1 MKKGLCLLLSLSVSL
16 LVYAQDIRVSGS
28 VKDASG
34 NPVVGATVLLQGTTR
49 GTTADADGHYS
60 LSDVKLG
67 AILVCQSLGYRSEQA
82 EVRSATVDFTLQ
94 ESAATLDEVVVVGYG
109 SVRRAD
115 MTGSVSSINPETINK
130 QPVPSFEKSLQGRI
144 AGVQVINDNNPGGAA
159 TIRIRGGSSIYSSNT
174 PLLVVDGF
182 PMGDAGNLKQ
192 ISPEDIETIDVLKDA
207 SASAIYGSRG
217 ANGVIIVTTKRAKEG
232 VTRVT
237 VSNQTTIGQY
247 AQTLDTWRDPLLMAQ
262 LSNESRINGGM
273 TPLYIG
279 AADPLGTYYPSLDE
293 IASGAWGHYT
303 DWESLVMRGNPV
315 STNTNVSVSTANKK
329 TSLNLN
335 LAYMTQQ
342 GTSIKDAYRKGTMNL
357 AVSHKFNKYI
367 TLKVNDILSR
377 DHADVNRLWLGNPL
391 FPVYNED
398 GSYYKAHAQDYS
410 NPIAYSDTHD
420 DFSNA
425 LDNIAMVGLDLHP
438 TDWLTVTGQV
448 SYKYASQI
456 KDSYLPPLY
465 SEQGDLRNGYAQ
477 IFNYQWQNVTAET
490 YATFDKTW
498 NEAHRLTVMAG
509 YSYTYDDYRYSE
521 LSSEDFI
528 NSALGNENME
538 SGKAEKMRVSNGK
551 TMSELVSGMFRVNYS
566 LLDRYL
572 FTFTARAD
580 GSTKF
585 GDNNKWA
592 FFPSGA
598 ISWKI
603 HNEPFMRNVR
613 PINEL
618 KLRAS
623 YGTSGNQGISPYQT
637 LPRYG
642 TNLYWYQGGW
652 SNAIGQGIVT
662 GYEGDGRILVYEG
675 LGNPDL
681 RWETTTQFNLGLDFA
696 MFDNRLRL
704 TFDWYDKKT
713 DNLLRDGYV
722 APSTSFDR
730 VKINGGSVRNRGF
743 EVTLAGDIVAKKD
756 WSFSATAVF
765 SRNRNKVLS
774 LGDVNSVGLNRDPNT
789 GMNYQYWGTLPS
801 IFRETGVNILAIG
814 EPVNV
819 FYGFRTD
826 GIVQS
831 LYEGMAAGL
840 TGDMAQPGEFKY
852 VDLDRNGSFGEED
865 KCIIG
870 DPNPDFLASLTLNLR
885 WKNLDLELFFNGSY
899 GNDILNTQRFG
910 TASTQPLRWTVD
922 NPNNTY
928 PSLRESRHEY
938 RFSDFWIEDGSYL
951 KLQNLNIGYNIPLN
965 PKKCFLSNIRV
976 AFNVTDLFTITGFS
990 GYDPQMVGLD
1000 GIYGGG
1006 FPTLRQYTFD
1016 FKFTF

>member
-1 MKKGLCLLLSLSVSL
+1 MKKGICLLLSLSL
-16 LVYAQDIRVSGS
+16 GLVLCAQDIRVSGS

-34 NPVVGATVLLQGTTR
+34 NPVVGATVLVAGTTR
-49 GTTADADGHYS
+49 GTTADADGRYAITG
-60 LSDVKLG
+60 VREG
-67 AILVCQSLGYRSEQA
+67 ATLTCQSLGYTTEQA
-82 EVRSATVDFTLQ
+82 AVTSPTVDFVLR
-94 ESAATLDEVVVVGYG
+94 ESATALNEVVVVGYG

-115 MTGSVSSINPETINK
+115 MTGSVSSVRPDEINK
-130 QPVPSFEKSLQGRI
+130 QPTPSFEKSLQGRI
-144 AGVQVINDNNPGGAA
+144 AGVQVVNDNKPGGGA

-182 PMGDAGNLKQ
+182 PIGDAGNLKQ

-217 ANGVIIVTTKRAKEG
+217 ANGVIIVTTKRAKAG

-279 AADPLGTYYPSLDE
+279 AKDPLGTYYPSLGE
-293 IASGAWGHYT
+293 IASGAWGHNT

-315 STNTNVSVSTANKK
+315 STNTSASVSTAGEK
-329 TSLNLN
+329 TSFNLN
-335 LAYMTQQ
+335 LSYLTQQ
-342 GTSIKDAYRKGTMNL
+342 GTSVKDRYRKGTVNM
-357 AVSHKFNKYI
+357 AVTHKFNKYV
-367 TLKVNDILSR
+367 TLKVNEILSR
-377 DHADVNRLWLGNPL
+377 DHTDVNQLWLGNPL
-391 FPVYNED
+391 FPVYNDD
-398 GSYYKAHAQDYS
+398 GTYYKAHAQDYS
-410 NPIAYSDTHD
+410 NAVAFSDTHK

-425 LDNIAMVGLDLHP
+425 MDNITMAGLDLHLA
-438 TDWLTVTGQV
+438 DWLTVTSQV
-448 SYKYASQI
+448 SYKYASSV

-465 SEQGDLRNGYAQ
+465 SQQGDLRNGYGQ
-477 IFNYQWQNVTAET
+477 VFNDFWQNVTAEA
-490 YATFDKTW
+490 YATFNKTW
-498 NEAHRLTVMAG
+498 GKHTLTAMAG
-509 YSYTYDDYRYSE
+509 YSYTYDDYKNSV

-538 SGKAEKMRVSNGK
+538 SGKPEKMRVKNGK
-551 TMSELVSGMFRVNYS
+551 TASELVSGMFRINYS
-566 LLDRYL
+566 LADKYL
-572 FTFTARAD
+572 VTFTARAD

-598 ISWKI
+598 VSWKM
-603 HNEPFMRNVR
+603 HNERFLRNVKQ
-613 PINEL
+613 INEL
-618 KLRAS
+618 KLRVS

-642 TNLYWYQGGW
+642 TNLYYYQGAW

-675 LGNPDL
+675 LGNTGL
-681 RWETTTQFNLGLDFA
+681 KWETTTQLNVGLDYA

-713 DNLLRDGYV
+713 DNLLRDGYL

-743 EVTLAGDIVAKKD
+743 EVTLAGDIVATKD
-756 WSFSATAVF
+756 WGFSATAVF
-765 SRNRNKVLS
+765 SRNRNKVLT
-774 LGDVNSVGLNRDPNT
+774 LGNAASVGLNQDKRT
-789 GMNYQYWGTLPS
+789 GMNYQYWGSLPTM
-801 IFRETGVNILAIG
+801 FRETGVNILAIG
-814 EPVNV
+814 KPVNV
-819 FYGFRTD
+819 FYGFKTD

-840 TGDMAQPGEFKY
+840 TGDMARPGEIKY
-852 VDLDRNGSFGEED
+852 VDISENGSFGEED

-870 DPNPDFLASLTLNLR
+870 DPNPDFLASLTLSLR
-885 WKNLDLELFFNGSY
+885 WKNFDAELFFNGSY
-899 GNDILNTQRFG
+899 GNDVINTQAFG
-910 TASTQPLRWTVD
+910 TPQTMSQRWTAD
-922 NPNNTY
+922 NPNNRY

-938 RFSDFWIEDGSYL
+938 RFSDFWVEDGSYL
-951 KLQNLNIGYNIPLN
+951 KLQNLNIGYNLRLN
-965 PKKCFLSNIRV
+965 PRKCFLSNIRI
-976 AFNVTDLFTITGFS
+976 AFNVTDLFTVTGFS
-990 GYDPQMVGLD
+990 GYDPQMAGLD
-1000 GIYGGG
+1000 GIYWGGL
-1006 FPTLRQYTFD
+1006 PSLRQYTFD

>member
-1 MKKGLCLLLSLSVSL
+1 MKKGLCLLLSLSMSL
-16 LVYAQDIRVSGS
+16 LVCAQNIRVSGS

-49 GTTADADGHYS
+49 GTIADADGHYS
-60 LSDVKLG
+60 LPDVSMG
-67 AILVCQSLGYRSEQA
+67 AILVCQSLGYQIVQTSVRSE
-82 EVRSATVDFTLQ
+82 TVDFILH

-115 MTGSVSSINPETINK
+115 MTGSVSSVNPETINK
-130 QPVPSFEKSLQGRI
+130 QPVSSFEKSLQGRI
-144 AGVQVINDNNPGGAA
+144 AGVQIVNDNNPGGAA

-279 AADPLGTYYPSLDE
+279 AVDPLGTYYPSLGE
-293 IASGAWGHYT
+293 IATGAWGHYT
-303 DWESLVMRGNPV
+303 DWESLVLRNNPV

-329 TSLNLN
+329 TSFNFN
-335 LAYMTQQ
+335 MAYMTQQ
-342 GTSIKDAYRKGTMNL
+342 GTSIKDGYRKGTMNM
-357 AVSHKFNKYI
+357 AVSHKFNKYV
-367 TLKVNDILSR
+367 TLKVNDILAR
-377 DHADVNRLWLGNPL
+377 DHSDVNRLWLGNPL

-398 GSYYKAHAQDYS
+398 GTYYKAHAKDYS

-420 DFSNA
+420 DYSNG
-425 LDNIAMVGLDLHP
+425 LDNIAMVGLDLNL

-448 SYKYASQI
+448 SYKYTNQV

-477 IFNYQWQNVTAET
+477 VFNNLWQNVTAET

-498 NEAHRLTVMAG
+498 NEKHRLTVMAG
-509 YSYTYDDYRYSE
+509 YSYTYDDYKYSE

-538 SGKAEKMRVSNGK
+538 SGKAEKMRVKNGK

-572 FTFTARAD
+572 FTFTARTD

-598 ISWKI
+598 FSWKI
-603 HNEPFMRNVR
+603 HNEPFMRNVKHV
-613 PINEL
+613 NEL

-675 LGNPDL
+675 LGNPNL
-681 RWETTTQFNLGLDFA
+681 RWETTTQLNLGLDFA
-696 MFDNRLRL
+696 MFNNRLRL

-743 EVTLAGDIVAKKD
+743 EVTLAGDIIAKKD
-756 WSFSATAVF
+756 WSLSATAVF

-774 LGDVNSVGLNRDPNT
+774 LGDIQSVGLNRDQIS
-789 GMNYQYWGTLPS
+789 GMNFQYWGSLPS
-801 IFRETGVNILAIG
+801 MFRETGVNILAIG
-814 EPVNV
+814 KPVNV

-826 GIVQS
+826 GIVQT

-852 VDLDRNGSFGEED
+852 VDLDENGSFGEED

-910 TASTQPLRWTVD
+910 TASTQPLRWTAD

-938 RFSDFWIEDGSYL
+938 RLSDFWIEDGSYL

-965 PKKCFLSNIRV
+965 PKKCFLSNIRI
-976 AFNVTDLFTITGFS
+976 AFNVSDLFTITNFS

-1000 GIYGGG
+1000 GIYWGG

>member
-1 MKKGLCLLLSLSVSL
+1 MFFGLML
-16 LVYAQDIRVSGS
+16 YAQDIRVSGS

-34 NPVVGATVLLQGTTR
+34 QPVVGATVIVKGTTK
-49 GTTADADGHYS
+49 GTTSNPDGTFT
-60 LSDVKLG
+60 LTGVKPG
-67 AILVCQSLGYRSEQA
+67 ATLLCQSLGYNPA
-82 EVRSATVDFTLQ
+82 ETGASAQVTFVIQ
-94 ESAATLDEVVVVGYG
+94 ESLTSLNEVVIVGYG
-109 SVRRAD
+109 SMRRAD
-115 MTGSVSSINPETINK
+115 MTGSVASVKPEFVNM
-130 QPVPSFEKSLQGRI
+130 QPAPSFEKMLQGRV
-144 AGVQVINDNNPGGAA
+144 AGVQVVSDNSPGGGA
-159 TIRIRGGSSIYSSNT
+159 TIRIRGGSSLYSSNT

-217 ANGVIIVTTKRAKEG
+217 ANGVIIVTTKRAKAG
-232 VTRVT
+232 VTHVT
-237 VSNQTTIGQY
+237 LSNQTTIGQY
-247 AQTLDTWRDPLLMAQ
+247 GQQLDTWNDPLLMAQ

-279 AADPLGTYYPSLDE
+279 AKDPLGTYYPSLGE
-293 IASGAWGHYT
+293 IASGAWGHNT
-303 DWESLVMRGNPV
+303 DWKSLVLRNNPV
-315 STNTNVSVSTANKK
+315 STTTNVGVSAANEK

-335 LAYMTQQ
+335 LSYLTQQ
-342 GTSIKDAYRKGTMNL
+342 GTSIKDGYNKGTFNL
-357 AVSHKFNKYI
+357 AVSHKFNKSL
-367 TLKVNDILSR
+367 TLKLNEIVSR
-377 DHADVNRLWLGNPL
+377 DHNNYNRLWLGNPL
-391 FPVYNED
+391 FPVYNQD
-398 GSYYKAHAQDYS
+398 GSYFKLHAKDYS
-410 NPIAYSDTHD
+410 NPIAFSDTHKE
-420 DFSNA
+420 FSNG
-425 LDNIAMVGLDLHP
+425 LDNITMLGLDLRL
-438 TDWLTVTGQV
+438 TDYLTVTGQL
-448 SYKYASQI
+448 SYKYASTV
-456 KDSYLPPLY
+456 KDSFQPPLY

-477 IFNYQWQNVTAET
+477 VFNDFWQNVTAEA
-490 YATFDKTW
+490 YATFNKTW
-498 NEAHRLTVMAG
+498 REKHTLTAMAG
-509 YSYTYDDYRYSE
+509 YSYTYDDHKWSQ
-521 LSSEDFI
+521 LDSEDFI

-538 SGKAEKMRVSNGK
+538 SGKPEKMRVKNGK
-551 TMSELVSGMFRVNYS
+551 TASELVSGMFRLNYS
-566 LLDRYL
+566 LLDKYL

-598 ISWKI
+598 ISWKL
-603 HNEPFMRNVR
+603 HNEGFLKQVKQ
-613 PINEL
+613 INEF

-642 TNLYWYQGGW
+642 NSLYYYNGAW

-681 RWETTTQFNLGLDFA
+681 KWETTTQLNLGLDFA

-713 DNLLRDGYV
+713 DNLLRDGYL

-730 VKINGGSVRNRGF
+730 VKINGGQVRNRGF
-743 EVTLAGDIVAKKD
+743 EVTLAGDIIARKD
-756 WSFSATAVF
+756 WSFSATAIF

-774 LGDVNSVGLNRDPNT
+774 LGNVSSVGLSQDQLT
-789 GMNYQYWGTLPS
+789 GMYYQFWGSLPS
-801 IFRETGVNILAIG
+801 MFRETGVNILAIDK
-814 EPVNV
+814 PVNV
-819 FYGFRTD
+819 FYGFKTD

-840 TGDMAQPGEFKY
+840 TGDMAQPGEPKY
-852 VDLDRNGSFGEED
+852 VDISGNGIFGEED

-870 DPNPDFLASLTLNLR
+870 DPNPDFLGSLALSFR
-885 WKNLDLELFFNGSY
+885 WKNLDAELFFNGSY
-899 GNDILNTQRFG
+899 GNDIVNTQHFG
-910 TASTQPLRWTVD
+910 TPKTQSQRWTPD
-922 NPNNTY
+922 NPNNKY

-951 KLQNLNIGYNIPLN
+951 KLQNLNIGYNIRLD
-965 PKKCFLSNIRV
+965 PKRCCLSNIRV
-976 AFNVTDLFTITGFS
+976 AFNATNLFTLTNFS

-1000 GIYGGG
+1000 GIYWGGL
-1006 FPTLRQYTFD
+1006 PSMRQYTFE